1 MNTFKLQLGA
11 ARVDPP
17 RLVLKVESGGGAFV
31 SEKLISPRS
40 PLPILKFQVCKITNS
55 VETTSLKVCSHFKV

>member
-31 SEKLISPRS
+31 YEKLISPRS
-40 PLPILKFQVCKITNS
+40 PLPISKFQVCKITNTGKKLRFS
-55 VETTSLKVCSHFKV
+55 KFSGDNF